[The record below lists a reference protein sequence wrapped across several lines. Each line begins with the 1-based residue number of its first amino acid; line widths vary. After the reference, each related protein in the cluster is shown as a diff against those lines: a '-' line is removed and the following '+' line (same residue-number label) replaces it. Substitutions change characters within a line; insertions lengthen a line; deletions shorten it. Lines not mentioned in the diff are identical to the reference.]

1 MGALNVFTY
10 TLTNDSL
17 TIVASDN
24 VVRIS
29 IVCDSGTINVQG
41 NALFQGLSSTPVDFG
56 VGEGITLTSPTL
68 QNPIDGVTID
78 ASGSGNAADI
88 VISYQ

>member
-10 TLTNDSL
+10 TLTDETL

-24 VVRIS
+24 VVRLS

-41 NALFQGLSSTPVDFG
+41 NATFHGLSSTAVDFA
-56 VGEGITLTSPTL
+56 VGQGITLTSPSVA
-68 QNPIDGVTID
+68 NPIDGVTID

>member
-10 TLTNDSL
+10 TLTDDTL

-24 VVRIS
+24 VVRVS
-29 IVCDSGTINVQG
+29 IVCNTGTINVEG
-41 NALFQGLSSTPVDFG
+41 NATFNGLSSNAVDFA
-56 VGEGITLTSPTL
+56 VGQGITLTSPTV

-78 ASGSGNAADI
+78 ASGSGNSADI

>member
-41 NALFQGLSSTPVDFG
+41 NALFHGLSSTAVDFA
-56 VGEGITLTSPTL
+56 VGQGITLTSPTV